1 MVFYQLF
8 HPLLFIYTKIA
19 PRLIVGIVNTVG
31 VRGLVALPFVSVAT
45 EKSCYDTFCAVRGID
60 LYKEQ
65 AEAGY
70 NGTGDNT
77 PVHCLSSRKYADHG
91 TVLTHVLSAHKS
103 C

>member
-31 VRGLVALPFVSVAT
+31 VRGLVALPFISVAT
-45 EKSCYDTFCAVRGID
+45 EKSCYDTFCAARGID

-65 AEAGY
+65 DEAGY
-70 NGTGDNT
+70 NGKGDNT
-77 PVHCLSSRKYADHG
+77 LPVLEELSHSR
-91 TVLTHVLSAHKS
+91 HVLRT